1 MAPVLALLVLALLP
15 GAAPLAAGALGGS
28 TAFDSQL
35 EQFTQLAME
44 GKNQDAVAFLRRPG
58 FVTAADH
65 EGHTALFAAAVA
77 CNTGVLDQVLACEP
91 ELNHR
96 DRRGATALFYAAS
109 QGRLDVLNRLIRHG
123 ADVNLPDA
131 TGKTPLMVSVMMN
144 HPDAARLLLAAGA
157 DPNLQ
162 DRDGATALLDAVDVG
177 RYDLAA
183 LLLEHHADASLARNN
198 GTTPL
203 QAAQAKANPK
213 LVDLLRHDEYA
224 TEF

>member
-1 MAPVLALLVLALLP
+1 MTPVLALLLLALLP
-15 GAAPLAAGALGGS
+15 AGAPLEAGALDGS
-28 TAFDSQL
+28 ATFGRQL
-35 EQFTQLAME
+35 ERFTQLAME
-44 GKNQDAVAFLRRPG
+44 GRVDDAVAFLRQPG
-58 FVTAADH
+58 FLLAADH

-77 CNTGVLDQVLACEP
+77 CNTDVLDQVLARGP

-109 QGRLDVLNRLIRHG
+109 QGRLDVLHRLIQHG
-123 ADVNLPDA
+123 ADVNLPDG

-157 DPNLQ
+157 DPNRQ
-162 DRDGATALLDAVDVG
+162 DRDGATALLEAVEVG

-183 LLLEHHADASLARNN
+183 LLLKHHANSHLARNN

-213 LVDLLRHDEYA
+213 LVDLLRHEEDA
-224 TEF
+224 TDF

>member
-1 MAPVLALLVLALLP
+1 MAPVLGFLLLALLP
-15 GAAPLAAGALGGS
+15 GAAPLAAGTLDGS
-28 TAFDSQL
+28 TAFDRQL
-35 EQFTQLAME
+35 ERFTQLAME
-44 GKNQDAVAFLRRPG
+44 GRTQDAVAFLQRPG
-58 FVTAADH
+58 FLTAADH

-77 CNTGVLDQVLACEP
+77 CNTGILDQVLARGP
-91 ELNHR
+91 EIDHR
-96 DRRGATALFYAAS
+96 DTRGATALFYAAS
-109 QGRLDVLNRLIRHG
+109 QGRLDVLHRLIQHG
-123 ADVNLPDA
+123 ADVNLPDG

-157 DPNLQ
+157 DPNRQ
-162 DRDGATALLDAVDVG
+162 DRDGATALLDAVEVG

-183 LLLEHHADASLARNN
+183 LLLQHHADARLARNN

-213 LVDLLRHDEYA
+213 LVDLLRHEEYA